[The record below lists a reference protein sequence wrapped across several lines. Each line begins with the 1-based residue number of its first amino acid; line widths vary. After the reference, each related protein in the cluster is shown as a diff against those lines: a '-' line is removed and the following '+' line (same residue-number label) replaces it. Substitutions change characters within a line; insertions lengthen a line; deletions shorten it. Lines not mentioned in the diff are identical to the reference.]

1 MCEVCWYFCFRFF
14 SYCFFA
20 VLGFFL
26 KKNLFPTWGWTG
38 WRHILGTN
46 ISWGALLGVDLGLWA
61 DNSVCKPLLV
71 SFLCNLCP
79 ALLWTSKCLQCLG
92 MNREKFPRQVWG
104 SLFPGKPYLDCS
116 PSPPWTWGRRSPFIT
131 RKHMKA
137 GLIPRVVGD
146 VFGISVST
154 RTCQVFLNSLVW
166 NLWICVFTHPGSA
179 SASQGR
185 KLRGFRAQR
194 SLHGTTAWLW
204 DGSGTWM
211 STKPPSRM
219 ACDLRAEPV
228 RHCNL
233 GTLWIQVLL
242 RCVQIC
248 NHTSREGSEAA
259 ELCMA
264 FLLESPS

>member
-1 MCEVCWYFCFRFF
+1 MP
-14 SYCFFA
+14 
-20 VLGFFL
+20 G
-26 KKNLFPTWGWTG
+26 
-38 WRHILGTN
+38 
-46 ISWGALLGVDLGLWA
+46 
-61 DNSVCKPLLV
+61 
-71 SFLCNLCP
+71 P
-79 ALLWTSKCLQCLG
+79 ALNIKVPTVPWNEQ
-92 MNREKFPRQVWG
+92 REIPKAGLRVFVSWQT
-104 SLFPGKPYLDCS
+104 LFGLLS
-116 PSPPWTWGRRSPFIT
+116 IT
-131 RKHMKA
+131 PMDLRKEKSRKHMKA

-233 GTLWIQVLL
+233 GTLGFK
-242 RCVQIC
+242 C
-248 NHTSREGSEAA
+248 S
-259 ELCMA
+259 
-264 FLLESPS
+264 